1 MLTKIAVQTIKTK
14 WKNLLILF
22 AGLVIS
28 TAIFYMFST
37 VANNKAFLTANTSI
51 KSIIVVF
58 VIGEILLGLITFIY
72 LNFAN
77 RFLVQLR
84 QREYGLLMM
93 FGANKLSISRLLF
106 METFFLGLISLV
118 MGSFLGA
125 GLTIVAGNVLQ
136 KQLDLTLPHWQ
147 IFNSTGFIIT
157 ICYFIIVFSLNGFLN
172 QLYINRTD
180 INKLLQANQSA
191 EKTPKTGVANFI
203 TGIIGIVLL
212 ILSFVVMAQLVAK
225 GIFILIALVLAIVLN
240 ISGTYLF
247 IRSSLTLVLN
257 VLKGSSLSATGL
269 RRFTLGQL
277 SFRLRAFERIL
288 TIVTLLF
295 ALALGALTVGRG
307 YELSTPTLAEQ
318 SSPFTINI
326 NQPSKQ
332 DDQLISQLQG
342 VTYTKTYQYKQ
353 LTNEIVWD
361 AAQFD
366 REPLPYYKS
375 STSDNSSFT
384 ASVPKIQFGN
394 ANQISKPNPSDFLI
408 RKTLTDLATATN
420 PNHISIGNTVDTHK
434 FAISKA
440 PVKRVTIVHVKNM
453 TSQPNAQ
460 ILKKLAATQTKRF
473 PTLAT
478 LGVSG
483 AYGFLEISKGVF
495 GGLEFMGF
503 FLAIAFLVM
512 LASTLMFKVLSNVDI
527 DRRRYQI
534 LTMIGATPA
543 QRIFANA
550 LEIAIIFIVPLTIG
564 IIDVVYGLPMFKALM
579 VNPYI
584 GLTSSLL
591 IIVSFYTLYYV
602 LTVIIYQ
609 QMLKKGNK

>member
-1 MLTKIAVQTIKTK
+1 MLTKIAIQTIKTK
-14 WKNLLILF
+14 WKDLLILF

-51 KSIIVVF
+51 KSIVVVF
-58 VIGEILLGLITFIY
+58 IIGEVLLGLITFVY

-106 METFFLGLISLV
+106 METFLLGLISLV
-118 MGSFLGA
+118 LGSFLGA
-125 GLTIVAGNVLQ
+125 GLTAVAGSVLQ

-147 IFNSTGFIIT
+147 IFNSTGFIVT
-157 ICYFIIVFSLNGFLN
+157 ICYFIIVFSLNGFFN

-180 INKLLQANQSA
+180 INKLLQANQAA
-191 EKTPKTGVANFI
+191 EKTPKTGAANFI
-203 TGIIGIVLL
+203 TGIIGIALL
-212 ILSFVVMAQLVAK
+212 ILSFVVMTQLVAK
-225 GIFILIALVLAIVLN
+225 GTMIFMSLILAIGLN

-257 VLKGSSLSATGL
+257 LLQSSSFANMGL
-269 RRFTLGQL
+269 RKFTLGQL

-332 DDQLISQLQG
+332 DKQLISQLQG

-353 LTNEIVWD
+353 LTHEIVWD
-361 AAQFD
+361 AAQFNRD
-366 REPLPYYKS
+366 PLPYYKAEN
-375 STSDNSSFT
+375 STLT
-384 ASVPKIQFGN
+384 AGVPKIQFGT
-394 ANQISKPNPSDFLI
+394 AQQINKPNSSEFLI
-408 RKTLTDLATATN
+408 RQTLQNLATATN
-420 PNHISIGNTVDTHK
+420 PNHLSVGNTVDARK
-434 FAISKA
+434 FAISTA
-440 PVKRVTIVHVKNM
+440 PIKRVTIVHVKNM
-453 TSQPNAQ
+453 TAQPNAQ
-460 ILKKLAATQTKRF
+460 ILKKLTAAQTKRF

-483 AYGFLEISKGVF
+483 AYGFLVISKGVF

-512 LASTLMFKVLSNVDI
+512 LASTLMFKVLSNVET

-534 LTMIGATPA
+534 LAMIGATPG
-543 QRIFANA
+543 QRMLTNA
-550 LEIAIIFIVPLTIG
+550 VEIAIIFIVPLTIG
-564 IIDVVYGLPMFKALM
+564 IIDVVYGLPMFKAVM

-591 IIVSFYTLYYV
+591 IIVSFYVLYYI
-602 LTVIIYQ
+602 LTVVVYQ
-609 QMLKKGNK
+609 RMLKKGDK

>member
-1 MLTKIAVQTIKTK
+1 MLTKIAIQTIKTK
-14 WKNLLILF
+14 WKDLLILF

-37 VANNKAFLTANTSI
+37 VANNKAFLTTNTSI
-51 KSIIVVF
+51 KSIVIVFIV
-58 VIGEILLGLITFIY
+58 GEVLLGLITFVY

-93 FGANKLSISRLLF
+93 FGANKLRISRLLF
-106 METFFLGLISLV
+106 METFFLGIISLV
-118 MGSFLGA
+118 LGSILGA
-125 GLTIVAGNVLQ
+125 GLTAVAGSILQ
-136 KQLDLTLPHWQ
+136 KQLDLDLPHWQ
-147 IFNSTGFIIT
+147 IFNSTGFIVT
-157 ICYFIIVFSLNGFLN
+157 ICYFIVVFSLNGFFN
-172 QLYINRTD
+172 QLYINRTN
-180 INKLLQANQSA
+180 INKLLQANQAA
-191 EKTPKTGVANFI
+191 EKAPKTGAANFI
-203 TGIIGIVLL
+203 TGIIGIVFL
-212 ILSFVVMAQLVAK
+212 ILSFVVMTQLVAK
-225 GIFILIALVLAIVLN
+225 GTLLLMSLILAIVLN

-257 VLKGSSLSATGL
+257 LLQSSSVASIGL
-269 RRFTLGQL
+269 RKFILGQL

-326 NQPSKQ
+326 NQPSKY
-332 DDQLISQLQG
+332 DNQLISQLQG
-342 VTYTKTYQYKQ
+342 VTYTKTYEYKQ
-353 LTNEIVWD
+353 LANEIVWD
-361 AAQFD
+361 AAQFNRD
-366 REPLPYYKS
+366 PLPYYKS
-375 STSDNSSFT
+375 NANGVLT
-384 ASVPKIQFGN
+384 ASVHKIQFGN
-394 ANQISKPNPSDFLI
+394 AQQINKPNSSEFSI
-408 RKTLTDLATATN
+408 RQTLMNLATATN
-420 PNHISIGNTVDTHK
+420 PNHLSIGNTVDAHK

-460 ILKKLAATQTKRF
+460 ILKKLALAQTKRF

-478 LGVSG
+478 IGVSG

-512 LASTLMFKVLSNVDI
+512 LASTLMFKVLSNVEI

-550 LEIAIIFIVPLTIG
+550 FEIAIIFIVPLTIG
-564 IIDVVYGLPMFKALM
+564 VIDVVCGLPMFKGLM
-579 VNPYI
+579 INPYA

-602 LTVIIYQ
+602 LTVLIYQ
-609 QMLKKGNK
+609 RMLKRADK